1 VFGGGGVPSVFR
13 LQSKGEKPTHT
24 TRKTLANTD
33 LFPYPDIKTKRQKQG
48 KTGKL
53 CNPQKQI

>member
-13 LQSKGEKPTHT
+13 LQRWNKQTT
-24 TRKTLANTD
+24 QATRKTLANTD